1 MTEYLHELEV
11 MRANWKK
18 GILSAAKTHL
28 GDGSLERW
36 GGLNLVFGKRPNEKE
51 MVSAECRRRLAA
63 SLFKNAYSMA
73 QLGQDVGT
81 MAESHLTAKQASGL
95 EMQRRNRVSLLDP
108 KNAEELH
115 RLDSLYSM
123 GYLAGLSLLNASKL
137 ENQRRRRVSL
147 LNHENAKELHRLDS
161 LYSMGYLAGL
171 SLEQAA
177 SLEMKRR
184 SGRRISTKAARVIT
198 DQANA
203 RDSAGAAGV
212 NVPAQ
217 TTLQMG
223 EAIVR
228 SFEEKYDPT
237 NENRR
242 SGGQGGI
249 TRILFSDCFPRSTPQ
264 EVQDWESARIKIVES
279 IDERGTQTHRNN
291 VSAAHVPTAYSNY
304 EQLHKLI
311 VDALESQLP
320 GVYSSQN
327 FRAKDKDTLTALI
340 KAHGD
345 STFSTSGLS
354 RDKARKKIM
363 DTYHIIKTNVVIKTV
378 RELSQNDRVAIATY
392 IILSWYSEYRA

>member
-1 MTEYLHELEV
+1 M
-11 MRANWKK
+11 
-18 GILSAAKTHL
+18 
-28 GDGSLERW
+28 
-36 GGLNLVFGKRPNEKE
+36 
-51 MVSAECRRRLAA
+51 
-63 SLFKNAYSMA
+63 FKNQAEMQTLGHKIGSMLDS
-73 QLGQDVGT
+73 QL
-81 MAESHLTAKQASGL
+81 SAKQASSL
-95 EMQRRNRVSLLDP
+95 EIRRRKRVSLLETQ
-108 KNAEELH
+108 NGEELH
-115 RLDSLYSM
+115 RFDRRYSM
-123 GYLAGLSLLNASKL
+123 EYLAGLSLEQASSL
-137 ENQRRRRVSL
+137 EDRRRRRVSL
-147 LNHENAKELHRLDS
+147 LKPQNGEELHRLDRR
-161 LYSMGYLAGL
+161 YSMGYLAGL

-223 EAIVR
+223 EAIVS

-242 SGGQGGI
+242 SGGGGI
-249 TRILFSDCFPRSTPQ
+249 TVRILFSDCFPRSTPQ

-279 IDERGTQTHRNN
+279 IDERGTQAHRNN
-291 VSAAHVPTAYSNY
+291 VSAAHVPTANSNY
-304 EQLHKLI
+304 EQLHKLV

-320 GVYSSQN
+320 GVYSTQN

-340 KAHGD
+340 KAHGN
-345 STFSTSGLS
+345 STFSTFGLP
-354 RDKARKKIM
+354 RNEARKKIM
-363 DTYHIIKTNVVIKTV
+363 DTYHILKTNVVIKTV
-378 RELSQNDRVAIATY
+378 RELSQNDRVAIATF

>member
-1 MTEYLHELEV
+1 LKPQ
-11 MRANWKK
+11 N
-18 GILSAAKTHL
+18 G
-28 GDGSLERW
+28 
-36 GGLNLVFGKRPNEKE
+36 
-51 MVSAECRRRLAA
+51 
-63 SLFKNAYSMA
+63 
-73 QLGQDVGT
+73 
-81 MAESHLTAKQASGL
+81 
-95 EMQRRNRVSLLDP
+95 
-108 KNAEELH
+108 EELH
-115 RLDSLYSM
+115 RLD
-123 GYLAGLSLLNASKL
+123 
-137 ENQRRRRVSL
+137 RR
-147 LNHENAKELHRLDS
+147 
-161 LYSMGYLAGL
+161 YSMGYLAGL

-198 DQANA
+198 DEANG

-242 SGGQGGI
+242 SGGGGI
-249 TRILFSDCFPRSTPQ
+249 TVRILFSDCFPRSTPQ

-279 IDERGTQTHRNN
+279 IDERGTQAHRNN
-291 VSAAHVPTAYSNY
+291 VSAAHVPTANSNY
-304 EQLHKLI
+304 EQLHKLV

-320 GVYSSQN
+320 GVYSTQN

-340 KAHGD
+340 KAHGN
-345 STFSTSGLS
+345 STFSTFGLP
-354 RDKARKKIM
+354 RNEARKKIM
-363 DTYHIIKTNVVIKTV
+363 DTYHILKTNVVIKTV
-378 RELSQNDRVAIATY
+378 RELSQNDRVAIATF